1 MFETVPR
8 RVTAYSVLDV
18 IEGTLEL
25 NAGAPRITDWL
36 QSDYDWLVLHEV
48 RVTPRGS
55 DEAVDLPRMR
65 VNLGRVEC
73 LIDEGEPVAD
83 DRFHVPR
90 TKARI
95 DLRFPSGLIVSGLL
109 SLPEGATWVTA
120 MDVIDDDDRLK
131 PLERSILVWDR
142 EVLRSDVTAF
152 VRLKAALYAR
162 EDADGAFI
170 RRLVGDVPGLEAVL
184 ATPGPAPIA
193 AVPSADPAGRLTPG
207 ARRRRQDSRSQSAR

>member
-1 MFETVPR
+1 MFETVSR

-18 IEGTLEL
+18 IEGTLAL

-36 QSDYDWLVLHEV
+36 QSDYDWLVLHDV

-55 DEAVDLPRMR
+55 DQATELPLMR
-65 VNLGRVEC
+65 ANLARVEC
-73 LIDEGEPVAD
+73 LVDEGDSVTDE
-83 DRFHVPR
+83 RFHVPR
-90 TKARI
+90 TKTRI

-131 PLERSILVWDR
+131 PLEAAVLVWDR
-142 EVLRSDVTAF
+142 EVLRSGVTAF

-162 EDADGAFI
+162 EDDDGAFI
-170 RRLVGDVPGLEAVL
+170 RQLVGDEPGLDAVL
-184 ATPGPAPIA
+184 AGT
-193 AVPSADPAGRLTPG
+193 AG
-207 ARRRRQDSRSQSAR
+207 A

>member
-8 RVTAYSVLDV
+8 RVTAYSVLDI
-18 IEGTLEL
+18 IEGTLDL

-36 QSDYDWLVLHEV
+36 QSGYDWLVQREA

-55 DEAVDLPRMR
+55 DEAADLPRMR
-65 VNLGRVEC
+65 VNLARVEC
-73 LIDEGEPVAD
+73 LIDEGEPVSD
-83 DRFHVPR
+83 ERFLAPR
-90 TKARI
+90 TKTRI

-131 PLERSILVWDR
+131 PLEESILVWDR
-142 EVLRSDVTAF
+142 QVVRSGVTAF

-162 EDADGAFI
+162 EDANGEFI
-170 RRLVGDVPGLEAVL
+170 RRLVGDVPGLGAAPAAPP
-184 ATPGPAPIA
+184 ATAPGEPAPT
-193 AVPSADPAGRLTPG
+193 G
-207 ARRRRQDSRSQSAR
+207 

>member
-8 RVTAYSVLDV
+8 RITAYSVLDI
-18 IEGTLEL
+18 IEGTLDL

-36 QSDYDWLVLHEV
+36 QSGYDWLVLREA

-55 DEAVDLPRMR
+55 DEAAELPRMR
-65 VNLGRVEC
+65 VNLARVEC
-73 LIDEGEPVAD
+73 LIDEGEPVGD
-83 DRFHVPR
+83 ERFLAPR
-90 TKARI
+90 TKTRI

-131 PLERSILVWDR
+131 PLEESILVWDR
-142 EVLRSDVTAF
+142 QVVRSGVTAF

-162 EDADGAFI
+162 EDVNGEFI
-170 RRLVGDVPGLEAVL
+170 RRLVGDVPGLGAAPAAPSAPSAPP
-184 ATPGPAPIA
+184 ATAPGEPAP
-193 AVPSADPAGRLTPG
+193 AG
-207 ARRRRQDSRSQSAR
+207 

>member
-8 RVTAYSVLDV
+8 RVTAYSVLDI
-18 IEGTLEL
+18 IEGTLDL

-36 QSDYDWLVLHEV
+36 QSGYDWLVLREA

-55 DEAVDLPRMR
+55 DEAAELPRMR
-65 VNLGRVEC
+65 VNLARVEC
-73 LIDEGEPVAD
+73 LIDEGEPVSD
-83 DRFHVPR
+83 ERFLAPR
-90 TKARI
+90 TKTRI

-131 PLERSILVWDR
+131 PLEESILVWDR
-142 EVLRSDVTAF
+142 QVVRSGVTAF

-162 EDADGAFI
+162 EDVNGEFI
-170 RRLVGDVPGLEAVL
+170 RRLVGDVPELGA
-184 ATPGPAPIA
+184 APAA
-193 AVPSADPAGRLTPG
+193 PSAPSAPSATAPGETAPA
-207 ARRRRQDSRSQSAR
+207 D

>member
-36 QSDYDWLVLHEV
+36 QSDYDWLVLHDE
-48 RVTPRGS
+48 RATPRGS
-55 DEAVDLPRMR
+55 DEATELSQMR
-65 VNLGRVEC
+65 VNLARVEC
-73 LIDEGEPVAD
+73 LVDEGRLATDE
-83 DRFHVPR
+83 RFLVPR
-90 TKARI
+90 TKTRI

-131 PLERSILVWDR
+131 PLEAAVLVWDR
-142 EVLRSDVTAF
+142 EVLRSGVTAF

-162 EDADGAFI
+162 EDVDGAFI
-170 RRLVGDVPGLEAVL
+170 RQLVGDVPGLDAVL
-184 ATPGPAPIA
+184 ATPSATPTPAPT
-193 AVPSADPAGRLTPG
+193 V
-207 ARRRRQDSRSQSAR
+207 

>member
-18 IEGTLEL
+18 IEGTLDL

-36 QSDYDWLVLHEV
+36 QSGYDWLVLREA

-55 DEAVDLPRMR
+55 DEAAELPRLR
-65 VNLGRVEC
+65 VNLARVEC
-73 LIDEGEPVAD
+73 LIDEGEPVSD
-83 DRFHVPR
+83 ERFLAPR
-90 TKARI
+90 TKTRI

-131 PLERSILVWDR
+131 PLEESILVWDR
-142 EVLRSDVTAF
+142 QVVRSGVTAF

-162 EDADGAFI
+162 EDANAEFI
-170 RRLVGDVPGLEAVL
+170 RRLVGDVPGLGAAPAAPP
-184 ATPGPAPIA
+184 ATAPGEPAPT
-193 AVPSADPAGRLTPG
+193 G
-207 ARRRRQDSRSQSAR
+207 